1 MTRARDTAGIIQYS
15 NLTIDSNNAVGIGSS
30 QPDTQLDVNGGVR
43 VTGIITATSFEG
55 DGSQLTGI
63 DATSIKDI
71 NGTVRVQA
79 NEAGAVVTGI
89 LTATNLEVT
98 SDTTISGNLTVQG
111 TTVTLDTTVQEVDL
125 LNIQANST
133 TPAIG
138 VTQSGSGAIAA
149 FYDGAVGVATFK
161 DGGGLDVAGAVVAS
175 SFSGSLAA
183 SNLTGALP
191 AIDGSA
197 LTGVISGIG
206 ITGGSSGGSFTSNL
220 GVALTAI
227 NFSGATVEYHE
238 ATGLSTVTIASAGLA
253 TEFSSPSGITTYLDL
268 DNAQDHKL
276 TVSGITTISVT
287 GGTEGESHTIR
298 IINSGIATVGFS
310 TYFLWPSGSIPTLPT
325 ADGTINLISFT
336 VNRVGAAG
344 TQLLAG
350 ASVNFS

>member
-1 MTRARDTAGIIQYS
+1 MTRARDTAGIIGS
-15 NLTIDSNNAVGIGSS
+15 NTLTIDSNDAIGIGSTT
-30 QPDTQLDVNGGVR
+30 PDTKFDINGGLR
-43 VTGIITATSFEG
+43 VTGIITA
-55 DGSQLTGI
+55 
-63 DATSIKDI
+63 A
-71 NGTVRVQA
+71 
-79 NEAGAVVTGI
+79 
-89 LTATNLEVT
+89 NLEVT
-98 SDTTISGNLTVQG
+98 TNATITGDLTVQG
-111 TTVTLDTTVQEVDL
+111 TTTTLDTVVQEVDL
-125 LNIQANST
+125 MNIQANAS

-149 FYDGAVGVATFK
+149 FYDGTVGVATFK

-238 ATGLSTVTIASAGLA
+238 ATGVSTVTIAASDSGIS
-253 TEFSSPSGITTYLDL
+253 TEFSSPSGITTHLDL
-268 DNAQDHKL
+268 SNAQDHKL
-276 TVSGITTISVT
+276 TCSGITTISVT
-287 GGTEGESHTIR
+287 GGTEGESHTVR
-298 IINSGIATVGFS
+298 IINSGITTVGFN
-310 TYFLWPSGSIPTLPT
+310 TFFLFPSGASPSMPTT
-325 ADGTINLISFT
+325 DGAISLISFT
-336 VNRVGAAG
+336 VHRVGAAG

-350 ASVNFS
+350 ASVNYS

>member
-1 MTRARDTAGIIQYS
+1 MAIKISGTTV
-15 NLTIDSNNAVGIGSS
+15 IDDSRSLQNIS
-30 QPDTQLDVNGGVR
+30 GGA
-43 VTGIITATSFEG
+43 I
-55 DGSQLTGI
+55 L
-63 DATSIKDI
+63 
-71 NGTVRVQA
+71 
-79 NEAGAVVTGI
+79 GI
-89 LTATNLEVT
+89 LTAANLEVT
-98 SDTTISGNLTVQG
+98 TNATITGDLTVQG
-111 TTVTLDTTVQEVDL
+111 TTTTLDTVVQGVDL
-125 LNIQANST
+125 MNIQANAS

-138 VTQSGSGAIAA
+138 VTQSGAGAIAA

-175 SFSGSLAA
+175 SFSG
-183 SNLTGALP
+183 
-191 AIDGSA
+191 DGSS

-310 TYFLWPSGSIPTLPT
+310 TYFLWPSGSSPSLPT
-325 ADGTINLISFT
+325 SDGTINLISFT

>member
-63 DATSIKDI
+63 DATSLKDI

-125 LNIQANST
+125 LNIQANSS

-138 VTQSGSGAIAA
+138 VTQSGAGPIAQ

-161 DGGGLDVAGAVVAS
+161 DGGGLDVKGVIVAS
-175 SFSGSLAA
+175 SFSG
-183 SNLTGALP
+183 N
-191 AIDGSA
+191 
-197 LTGVISGIG
+197 VIGNS
-206 ITGGSSGGSFTSNL
+206 
-220 GVALTAI
+220 
-227 NFSGATVEYHE
+227 
-238 ATGLSTVTIASAGLA
+238 TGLSGT
-253 TEFSSPSGITTYLDL
+253 PSIVIDDMRCIG
-268 DNAQDHKL
+268 
-276 TVSGITTISVT
+276 
-287 GGTEGESHTIR
+287 
-298 IINSGIATVGFS
+298 
-310 TYFLWPSGSIPTLPT
+310 
-325 ADGTINLISFT
+325 
-336 VNRVGAAG
+336 
-344 TQLLAG
+344 
-350 ASVNFS
+350 

>member
-1 MTRARDTAGIIQYS
+1 MTRARDTAGIIGS
-15 NLTIDSNNAVGIGSS
+15 NTLTIDSNDAIGIGSTT
-30 QPDTQLDVNGGVR
+30 PDTKFDINGGLR
-43 VTGIITATSFEG
+43 VTGIITA
-55 DGSQLTGI
+55 
-63 DATSIKDI
+63 A
-71 NGTVRVQA
+71 
-79 NEAGAVVTGI
+79 
-89 LTATNLEVT
+89 NLEVT
-98 SDTTISGNLTVQG
+98 TNATITGDLTVQG
-111 TTVTLDTTVQEVDL
+111 TTTTLDTVVQEVDL
-125 LNIQANST
+125 MNIQANAS

-238 ATGLSTVTIASAGLA
+238 ATGLSTVTIASAGLN
-253 TEFSSPSGITTYLDL
+253 TEFSSPSGITTHLDL
-268 DNAQDHKL
+268 SAAQDHKL
-276 TVSGITTISVT
+276 TCSGITTISVT
-287 GGTEGESHTIR
+287 GGTEGESHTVR
-298 IINSGIATVGFS
+298 IINSGITTVGFN
-310 TYFLWPSGSIPTLPT
+310 TFFLFPSGASPSMPTT
-325 ADGTINLISFT
+325 DGAISLISFT
-336 VNRVGAAG
+336 VHRVGAAG

-350 ASVNFS
+350 ASVNYS

>member
-1 MTRARDTAGIIQYS
+1 MAIKISGTTV
-15 NLTIDSNNAVGIGSS
+15 IDDSRSLQNIS
-30 QPDTQLDVNGGVR
+30 GGA
-43 VTGIITATSFEG
+43 I
-55 DGSQLTGI
+55 L
-63 DATSIKDI
+63 
-71 NGTVRVQA
+71 
-79 NEAGAVVTGI
+79 GI
-89 LTATNLEVT
+89 LTAANLEVT
-98 SDTTISGNLTVQG
+98 TNATITGDLTVQG
-111 TTVTLDTTVQEVDL
+111 TTTTLDTVVQGVDL
-125 LNIQANST
+125 MNIQANAS

-149 FYDGAVGVATFK
+149 FYDGTVGVATFK

-175 SFSGSLAA
+175 SFSG
-183 SNLTGALP
+183 
-191 AIDGSA
+191 DGSS

-310 TYFLWPSGSIPTLPT
+310 TYFLWPSGSSPSLPT
-325 ADGTINLISFT
+325 SDGTINLISFT

>member
-1 MTRARDTAGIIQYS
+1 MTRARDTAGIIGS
-15 NLTIDSNNAVGIGSS
+15 NTLTIDTNDAIGIGSTT
-30 QPDTQLDVNGGVR
+30 PDTKLDINGGLR
-43 VTGIITATSFEG
+43 VTGIIT
-55 DGSQLTGI
+55 
-63 DATSIKDI
+63 
-71 NGTVRVQA
+71 
-79 NEAGAVVTGI
+79 
-89 LTATNLEVT
+89 TASLEVT
-98 SDTTISGNLTVQG
+98 TSATITGDLTVNG
-111 TTVTLDTTVQEVDL
+111 TTTTLDTIVQEVDL
-125 LNIQANST
+125 MNIQANAS

-206 ITGGSSGGSFTSNL
+206 ITGGSSGGSFAGNL
-220 GVALTAI
+220 GIALTAI

-238 ATGLSTVTIASAGLA
+238 ATGLSTVTIASAGISTA
-253 TEFSSPSGITTYLDL
+253 SGIGTNSIITLDL
-268 DNAQDHKL
+268 SSAQDHKI
-276 TVSGITTISVT
+276 TCTGITTFSVS
-287 GGTEGESHTIR
+287 GGTEGESHTVR
-298 IINSGIATVGFS
+298 ITNSGIATVGFN
-310 TYFLWPSGSIPTLPT
+310 TFFLFPSGSTPSLPT
-325 ADGTINLISFT
+325 ADGSISLISFT

-350 ASVNFS
+350 ASLNFS